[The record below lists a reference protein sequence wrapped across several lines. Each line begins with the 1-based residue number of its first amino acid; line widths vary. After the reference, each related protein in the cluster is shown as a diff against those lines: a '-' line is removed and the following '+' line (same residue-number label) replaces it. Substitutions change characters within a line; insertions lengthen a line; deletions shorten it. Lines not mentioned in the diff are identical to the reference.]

1 MEENDE
7 ENEKNT
13 NFQKIKKPK
22 LNENFINFINNKIN
36 KRKNKIELLNLFKN
50 NSSSNIK
57 KPSKL
62 SPLCTSYNTNSKNL
76 YNININPV
84 NFKELS
90 TNLNKEKN
98 IFTSKFNSTLNF
110 NLTSNQISKSNSQ
123 KNFLKD
129 KSEYNIIKN
138 FQFKNKNDLNLKDN
152 NYVNNNI
159 FFLNNKFNKTPQ
171 SYFNNLRS
179 LKKENTY
186 LNLYK
191 FQKKLDEK
199 YKLNLK
205 KEKMNKLK
213 DENKYLDVNEES
225 KNFIKK
231 IEDKEEKILKKIRKN
246 EKNIKY
252 IFKELKIKI
261 TNKELPE
268 IKLKRIFKKVNK
280 HFYLNKENENS

>member
-280 HFYLNKENENS
+280 HFYLNKEYENS

>member
-7 ENEKNT
+7 ENEKST
-13 NFQKIKKPK
+13 NLQKIKKPK

-110 NLTSNQISKSNSQ
+110 NLTSNQFTKSNSQ

-138 FQFKNKNDLNLKDN
+138 FHFLNKNNLNLKDN

-199 YKLNLK
+199 YKLNLNK
-205 KEKMNKLK
+205 RKMNKLK

-280 HFYLNKENENS
+280 HFYLNNENENS

>member
-7 ENEKNT
+7 ENEKST
-13 NFQKIKKPK
+13 NLQKIKKPK

-62 SPLCTSYNTNSKNL
+62 SPLCTSYNSSSKNI

-110 NLTSNQISKSNSQ
+110 NLTSNQFTKSNSQ
-123 KNFLKD
+123 KNFLKN

-138 FQFKNKNDLNLKDN
+138 FHFLNKNNLNLKDN

-171 SYFNNLRS
+171 SYFNNLRNF
-179 LKKENTY
+179 KKENTY
-186 LNLYK
+186 LN

-199 YKLNLK
+199 YKLNLNK
-205 KEKMNKLK
+205 RKMNKLK

-231 IEDKEEKILKKIRKN
+231 IEDKEAKILKKIRKN

-261 TNKELPE
+261 TDKELPE

-280 HFYLNKENENS
+280 HFYLNNE

>member
-98 IFTSKFNSTLNF
+98 IFTSKFNSTLN
-110 NLTSNQISKSNSQ
+110 LTSNQISKSNSQ
-123 KNFLKD
+123 KKFLKD

-138 FQFKNKNDLNLKDN
+138 FQFKNKNNLNLKDN

-205 KEKMNKLK
+205 KEKMNKLN

-268 IKLKRIFKKVNK
+268 IKLKRIFKKINK
-280 HFYLNKENENS
+280 HFYLNNENENS